1 MFEEFSLAIDQ
12 YLIIDLIGFLST
24 LVYLNLIIKQKRSA
38 WYWSILGSAIFAYSC
53 FSNQLY
59 IQSALFVF
67 YILIAFYGLR
77 HWRASNLSLK
87 VKSMNF
93 TTHSLFIT
101 SSLILGSALG
111 YVFITFTDQQ
121 LPYLDGIIS
130 IFAIGTTL
138 LVVDKKR
145 ENWLYWMGIN
155 AASMYL
161 YYKQDMLIL
170 LVMALVLFAVA
181 IRGYYAWN
189 YNSEITS
196 KPL

>member
-12 YLIIDLIGFLST
+12 NLIIDLIGFLST

-53 FSNQLY
+53 LSNQLY

-93 TTHSLFIT
+93 ASHSLFIA

-111 YVFITFTDQQ
+111 YVFITYTDQQ
-121 LPYLDGIIS
+121 MPYLDGIIS

-145 ENWLYWMGIN
+145 ENWLYWIAIN
-155 AASMYL
+155 AGSMYL
-161 YYKQDMLIL
+161 YGHQNLWILVMMSLIL
-170 LVMALVLFAVA
+170 MVMAV
-181 IRGYYAWN
+181 RGYMKWR
-189 YNSEITS
+189 
-196 KPL
+196 